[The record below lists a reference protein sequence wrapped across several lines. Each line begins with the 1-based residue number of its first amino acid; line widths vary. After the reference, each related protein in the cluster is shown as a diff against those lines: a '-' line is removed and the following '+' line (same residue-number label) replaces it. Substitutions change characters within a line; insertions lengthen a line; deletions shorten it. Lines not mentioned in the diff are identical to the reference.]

1 MESPSLEQ
9 APPSDGLRGAR
20 MAVLFGL
27 LFAALAHSD
36 RLSIQPERPR
46 VLNLKGAP
54 LHRNLLQLALSC
66 VGFSMDAGFIHC
78 SSGSL
83 LKYECFPISVLRPGA
98 ETPA

>member
-36 RLSIQPERPR
+36 YLSIQPERPR
-46 VLNLKGAP
+46 VPNLKGGPASQKLASTYP
-54 LHRNLLQLALSC
+54 FMCGIFHGCRVYSLQFREFAQMRM
-66 VGFSMDAGFIHC
+66 FSH
-78 SSGSL
+78 
-83 LKYECFPISVLRPGA
+83 ISVSPWC
-98 ETPA
+98 